1 MTDLVS
7 RFIEYVKIDTTSDE
21 ESKESPSTKIQFDL
35 AEKLADELIA
45 LGLKDVGVDEHCYV
59 MATLPSNTDKKIP
72 VIGFLAHLDTS
83 PEVSGSDV
91 TPRIIE
97 DYDGKEIVLN
107 AEKDI
112 ILSPESFPELND
124 YIGDTLITTD
134 GTTLLGA
141 DDKAGIAEIMSAVE
155 HLIKNPDIK
164 HGTIK
169 IGFTPDEEIG
179 KGTDHFDVKKF
190 GADFA
195 YTLDGGKLG
204 ELEFENF
211 NAAKAIITI
220 KGRNIHPGYAKN
232 KMINSTLI
240 AMEFNSMLPV
250 NQTPFYTE
258 KTEGFFHLIK
268 VSGDVE
274 ETKLFYLVRDHDM
287 GKFNTK
293 KELALKIG
301 DFLNHKHGEG
311 TVNVHL
317 EEQYLN
323 MKEKLEPVMHIVE
336 TAERA
341 MTDVGVDPIREP
353 IRGGTDGA
361 RLSYM
366 GLPTP
371 NIFAGGHNFH
381 SRFEYIPVRAMEK
394 AVEVILRIIELY
406 TEK

>member
-1 MTDLVS
+1 MSDLVS
-7 RFIEYVKIDTTSDE
+7 RFLEYVKINTISDE
-21 ESKESPSTKIQFDL
+21 ESNESPSTKIQFDL
-35 AEKLADELIA
+35 ANKLVDELNA
-45 LGLKDVGVDEHCYV
+45 LGLEDVGVDENCYV
-59 MATLPSNTDKKIP
+59 TATLPGNTDKEIP
-72 VIGFLAHLDTS
+72 VIGFVAHLDTS
-83 PEVSGSDV
+83 PDVSGEDV
-91 TPRIIE
+91 KPKIVE
-97 DYDGKEIVLN
+97 NYDGKEIVLN
-107 AEKDI
+107 AEKNI
-112 ILSPESFPELND
+112 TLSPESFPELKD
-124 YIGDTLITTD
+124 YIGDTIITTD

-141 DDKAGIAEIMSAVE
+141 DDKAGIAEIMSAME
-155 HLIKNPDIK
+155 HLTKNPDIK

-195 YTLDGGKLG
+195 YTLDGGKVG

-211 NAAKAIITI
+211 NAAKATITV

-232 KMINSTLI
+232 SMINSTII

-258 KTEGFFHLIK
+258 KREGFFHLMKI
-268 VSGDVE
+268 VGEVE
-274 ETKLFYLVRDHDM
+274 KTKLVYIVRDHDM
-287 GKFNTK
+287 EKFNTK
-293 KELALKIG
+293 KKLAEKIG
-301 DFLNHKHGEG
+301 DFLNHKYGEG
-311 TVNVHL
+311 TVTVDL

-323 MKEKLEPVMHIVE
+323 MREKIEPVMHIVDS
-336 TAERA
+336 AEKA
-341 MTDVGVDPIREP
+341 MIDVGINPIKVP

-371 NIFAGGHNFH
+371 NLFAGGHNFH
-381 SRFEYIPVRAMEK
+381 SRFEYVPVKSMEK
-394 AVEVILRIIELY
+394 AVEVILRIIAIY

>member
-1 MTDLVS
+1 MSDLVS
-7 RFIEYVKIDTTSDE
+7 RFLEYVKINTISDE
-21 ESKESPSTKIQFDL
+21 ESNESPSTKIQFDL
-35 AEKLADELIA
+35 ANKLVDELNA
-45 LGLKDVGVDEHCYV
+45 LGLEDVGVDENCYV
-59 MATLPSNTDKKIP
+59 TATLPGNTDKEIP
-72 VIGFLAHLDTS
+72 VIGFVAHLDTS
-83 PEVSGSDV
+83 PDVSGEDV
-91 TPRIIE
+91 KPKIVE
-97 DYDGKEIVLN
+97 NYDGKEIVLN
-107 AEKDI
+107 AEKNI
-112 ILSPESFPELND
+112 TLSPESFPELKD
-124 YIGDTLITTD
+124 YIGDTIITTD

-141 DDKAGIAEIMSAVE
+141 DDKAGIAEIMSAME
-155 HLIKNPDIK
+155 HLTKNPDIK

-195 YTLDGGKLG
+195 YTLDGGKVG

-211 NAAKAIITI
+211 NAAKATITV

-232 KMINSTLI
+232 SMINSTII

-258 KTEGFFHLIK
+258 KREGFFHLTKIA
-268 VSGDVE
+268 GEVE
-274 ETKLFYLVRDHDM
+274 ETKLVYIVRDHDM
-287 GKFNTK
+287 EKFNTK
-293 KELALKIG
+293 KELAEKVG
-301 DFLNHKHGEG
+301 DFLNHKYGEG
-311 TVNVHL
+311 TVTVDL

-323 MKEKLEPVMHIVE
+323 MREKIEPVMHIVDS
-336 TAERA
+336 AEKA
-341 MTDVGVDPIREP
+341 MIDVGINPIKVP

-371 NIFAGGHNFH
+371 NLFAGGHNFH
-381 SRFEYIPVRAMEK
+381 SRFEYVPVKSMEK
-394 AVEVILRIIELY
+394 AVEVILRIIAIY